1 VIKVTRT
8 AIIDAPIE
16 RVWALIRD
24 FNGHDHWHPAVAYS
38 EIENGEA
45 PDQLG
50 CVRNFKMQDGGRI
63 REQLLSLSDRD
74 HSFTYCILDATV
86 PLKRYVATCTLKPV
100 TDGNQT
106 YWWWQS
112 TFDTPKGQERELAAL
127 VGEGV
132 YQGGFDGARAFL
144 RQKSRLSNEALVNKL
159 LRTRPQQTFASR
171 VGQVANPN
179 LATSAASSYES
190 AFPSVTGQAIV
201 VAAHGGTEQMRLQ
214 SVKVSGPKAGEVRLK
229 QTAIGVNYIDVYV
242 RTGQYKMLTPPGV
255 IGMEAAGVV
264 TEVGQGVTQF
274 LPGDRVA
281 YACPPVGAYTSV
293 RTMSADQLVL
303 LPDYISDEVAA
314 ALMLKGMTAE
324 YLLHR
329 TCRVTAGTRILVH
342 AAAGG
347 VGLLLCQWASA
358 LGAIVIGTVSSE
370 DKARLAREYGCHH
383 PIITKHYDFAG
394 KVKELTQG
402 EGADIIYDGLGKE
415 AFNENLETLAMC
427 GHWVSFG
434 QASGAYGGSP
444 TEQLLAQLSAKSI
457 TLSRPVLFHYT
468 AKRDKLNAISARTFD
483 AVKQGIIKV
492 PIHHR
497 YPLSAAGQAHIDLEA
512 RRTTGSIVL
521 IP

>member
-50 CVRNFKMQDGGRI
+50 CVRSFRMQDGGRI

-112 TFDTPKGQERELAAL
+112 TFDTPRGQERELAAL
-127 VGEGV
+127 VGDGV

-144 RQKSRLSNEALVNKL
+144 RQQSRLSTEALMHKL
-159 LRTRPQQTFASR
+159 LWTRPTQSSSDGGSSTKPT
-171 VGQVANPN
+171 G
-179 LATSAASSYES
+179 LAATSYES
-190 AFPSVTGQAIV
+190 NFPAVTAQAIV
-201 VAAHGGTEQMRLQ
+201 VAAHGGPEQLRLQ
-214 SVKVSGPKAGEVRLK
+214 SIKVPGPKAGEVRLK

-242 RTGQYKMLTPPGV
+242 RTGQYKMLTPPGI

-281 YACPPVGAYTSV
+281 YACPPVGAYSSV

-329 TCRVTAGTRILVH
+329 TCRVASGTRILVH

-370 DKARLAREYGCHH
+370 DKARLAREHGCHH
-383 PIITKHYDFAG
+383 PIITRNYDFAS

-402 EGADIIYDGLGKE
+402 DGVEIIYDGLGKE
-415 AFNENLETLAMC
+415 AFNENLEALTMC

-444 TEQLLAQLSAKSI
+444 SEQLLAQMSAKSI

-468 AKRDKLNAISARTFD
+468 AKREKLNAVAARTFD
-483 AVKQGIIKV
+483 AVKQGIMKV
-492 PIHHR
+492 PIHYR
-497 YPLSAAGQAHIDLEA
+497 YPLSAANQAHADLEA

>member
-1 VIKVTRT
+1 MIKVTRT
-8 AIIDAPIE
+8 AVIDAPIE

-50 CVRNFKMQDGGRI
+50 CVRNFQMKDGGRI

-86 PLKRYVATCTLKPV
+86 ALKRYVATCTLKPV
-100 TDGNQT
+100 TDGNRT

-112 TFDTPKGQERELAAL
+112 TFYTPKGQERELAAL
-127 VGEGV
+127 VGDGV
-132 YQGGFDGARAFL
+132 YQEGFDGVRAFL
-144 RQKSRLSNEALVNKL
+144 RQQSRLTTEALAHKL
-159 LRTRPQQTFASR
+159 LRTRPTQTAVNNFGT
-171 VGQVANPN
+171 VGS
-179 LATSAASSYES
+179 TKSAALAAASYES
-190 AFPSVTGQAIV
+190 VFPSINGQAIV
-201 VAAHGGTEQMRLQ
+201 VAAHGGTDQMRLQ
-214 SVKVSGPKAGEVRLK
+214 SVKVSGPNAGEVRLK

-242 RTGQYKMLTPPGV
+242 RTGQYKMLTPPGI

-264 TEVGQGVTQF
+264 TEVGEGVTQY

-329 TCRVTAGTRILVH
+329 TCRVTTGTRILVH

-347 VGLLLCQWASA
+347 VGLLLCQWASS
-358 LGAIVIGTVSSE
+358 LGAIVIGTVSTE
-370 DKARLAREYGCHH
+370 DKARLAREHGCHH
-383 PIITKHYDFAG
+383 PVITKNYDFAG
-394 KVKELTQG
+394 KVKALTQG

-415 AFNENLETLAMC
+415 AFNENLEALAMC
-427 GHWVSFG
+427 GHWVSYG

-468 AKRDKLNAISARTFD
+468 AKREKLNSIAARTFD

-492 PIHHR
+492 PIHYR
-497 YPLSAAGQAHIDLEA
+497 YPLSAAGQAHTDLEA
-512 RRTTGSIVL
+512 RRTTGSIIL

>member
-8 AIIDAPIE
+8 AIIDAPID

-50 CVRNFKMQDGGRI
+50 CVRNFQMQDGGRI
-63 REQLLSLSDRD
+63 REQLLSLSDRE
-74 HSFTYCILDATV
+74 HSFTYCILDASV

-106 YWWWQS
+106 FWWWQS

-127 VGEGV
+127 VGDGV

-144 RQKSRLSNEALVNKL
+144 RQQSRLSNQALAEKL
-159 LRTRPQQTFASR
+159 LRTRPTLKSTQTSASASVVAASR
-171 VGQVANPN
+171 SPAIN
-179 LATSAASSYES
+179 
-190 AFPSVTGQAIV
+190 AFPTVSAQAIV
-201 VAAHGGTEQMRLQ
+201 VAAHGGPEQLRLQ
-214 SVKVSGPKAGEVRLK
+214 SIKVQGPNAGEVRLK

-242 RTGQYKMLTPPGV
+242 RTGEYKMLTPPGV
-255 IGMEAAGVV
+255 IGMEAAGII
-264 TEVGQGVTQF
+264 TEVGEGVTQF

-281 YACPPVGAYTSV
+281 YACPPVGAYTST
-293 RTMSADQLVL
+293 RTMSANQLVL
-303 LPDYISDEVAA
+303 LPDYISDEIAA

-329 TCRVTAGTRILVH
+329 TCRVTSGTRILVH

-347 VGLLLCQWASA
+347 VGLLLCQWANA

-370 DKARLAREYGCHH
+370 EKARLAREHGCHY
-383 PIITKHYDFAG
+383 PIITKHYDFANR
-394 KVKELTQG
+394 VKELTQG
-402 EGADIIYDGLGKE
+402 EGADVIYDGLGRE
-415 AFNENLETLAMC
+415 AFSENLEALAMC
-427 GHWVSFG
+427 AQWVSFG
-434 QASGAYGGSP
+434 QASGAHGGLPS
-444 TEQLLAQLSAKSI
+444 EQLLAQLSAKSV
-457 TLSRPVLFHYT
+457 TFSRPVLFHYT
-468 AKRDKLNAISARTFD
+468 AKREKLNAIAARTFE
-483 AVKQGIIKV
+483 AVKQGVLKV
-492 PIHHR
+492 PIQHR
-497 YPLSAAGQAHIDLEA
+497 YPLSAANQAHTDLQA
-512 RRTTGSIVL
+512 RRTTGSILL